1 MSPRGGDANGK
12 PEPGARGS
20 RPARRRAAIL
30 GAIAL
35 LAAATVLAVIVGA
48 GGGRGRSAVAADAT
62 HSASP
67 TTSTL
72 PGNTAV
78 VPMPAT
84 PAPTGPTSAATDLPK
99 ALPEVP
105 LTSPGPV
112 GNGVVISLA
121 SVESIQGTGTGPGNI
136 DGPAVRLTVR
146 VLNGTSGT
154 ISLAGVAVNMYY
166 GAKLTP
172 ASPLDDPSRRP
183 FDGGLAAGRSADG
196 VYVYTV
202 PTGARDRVTVEV
214 GYQAGAPLV
223 LFTGAIR

>member
-1 MSPRGGDANGK
+1 MSPRA
-12 PEPGARGS
+12 EGADPTSGRGAHGP
-20 RPARRRAAIL
+20 RRARRRAAIL

-35 LAAATVLAVIVGA
+35 LAIAAVLAVIVGINA
-48 GGGRGRSAVAADAT
+48 GGGSSAVAADAT
-62 HSASP
+62 HSATP
-67 TTSTL
+67 TTATL
-72 PGNTAV
+72 PQNTAV
-78 VPMPAT
+78 VPMPPT
-84 PAPTGPTSAATDLPK
+84 PSPTGPVSAAADLPK

-105 LTSPGPV
+105 LKSPGPV

-121 SVESIQGTGTGPGNI
+121 SVQSIQGTGTGPGNI

-146 VLNGTSGT
+146 VTNGTSGT

-166 GAKLTP
+166 GADRTP

-183 FDGGLAAGRSADG
+183 FAGELAAGRSADG
-196 VYVYTV
+196 VYVFTV
-202 PTGARDRVTVEV
+202 PAGARDHVTVEV